1 MRIIHT
7 ADWHLGQYFYT
18 KSRAPEHQ
26 AFLDWLIEQITLHQ
40 VDALIVAGDIFDN
53 GSPPSYAREM
63 LNRFV
68 VALRTTGCQLVLL
81 AGNHDAV
88 ATLNESRDLLAC
100 LNTRLIANAG
110 DDPNQ
115 QVFPLNTRQGIPGA
129 ILCAIPFLRPR
140 DILRSQAGQSGSEKQ
155 LALQDAISGHY
166 AQCYQHACSLRE
178 TLGLPLPIIA
188 TGHLTTVGV
197 TASEA
202 VRDIYIGSLDAYPVQ
217 AFPPADYIALGHIH
231 RPQRVG
237 HSEHI
242 RYSGSPIALSFDEL
256 GSEKSVALIEFQQGT
271 LTQITLLPIP
281 VTQPMRLIKG
291 SLTEIEQQLQAL
303 PVPEKEQRIWLD
315 IEISTDTYLSD
326 MQQRIQQLAQ
336 ALPVD
341 VLLMRR
347 NREQRLQAIT
357 REKKETLDELS
368 PRDVFERRLALTD
381 IESEQQ
387 ERLRPLFDGIVL
399 DVKEGEPQ
407 A

>member
-26 AFLDWLIEQITLHQ
+26 AFLDWLIEQITDHQ

-53 GSPPSYAREM
+53 GAPPSYAREM

-100 LNTRLIANAG
+100 LNTRVIANVTEDAT
-110 DDPNQ
+110 Q
-115 QVFPLNTRQGIPGA
+115 QVFALKTRQGVPGA

-140 DILRSQAGQSGSEKQ
+140 DILRSLAGQSGVEKQ
-155 LALQDAISGHY
+155 VALQDAISEHY
-166 AQCYQHACSLRE
+166 AQCYQHACDLRDM
-178 TLGLPLPIIA
+178 LAAPLPIIA

-197 TASEA
+197 TASDA
-202 VRDIYIGSLDAYPVQ
+202 VREIYIGSLDAYPVQ

-237 HSEHI
+237 HNEHI

-256 GSEKSVALIEFQQGT
+256 GSEKSVALIDFPPGVPPE
-271 LTQITLLPIP
+271 ITLLPVP

-291 SLTEIEQQLQAL
+291 NLADIEQQLHNL
-303 PVPEKEQRIWLD
+303 PAPEAGQRIWLD
-315 IEISTDTYLSD
+315 IEIATDTYLSD
-326 MQQRIQQLAQ
+326 MQQRIQQITHT
-336 ALPVD
+336 LPVD
-341 VLLMRR
+341 VLLLRR
-347 NREQRLQAIT
+347 NREQRLQAIA

-368 PRDVFERRLALTD
+368 PQDVFERKLALTD
-381 IESEQQ
+381 MAQEQQ
-387 ERLRPLFDGIVL
+387 ARLRPLFDDIVR
-399 DVKEGEPQ
+399 DVTEGAPQ